1 MNAKNI
7 EKIQSIASACSR
19 AAVKYRFIDM
29 RWKQR
34 GDVDIIVAH
43 DSIQRFEQILDM
55 HGFTRKGL
63 WPPQSR
69 TYKAFLNDELL
80 SIGAHVGGYCG
91 GFGGGLGRLGKLFE
105 PRTVMPA
112 EKACLPLEEQLF
124 VLLYKYASRAEPQKY
139 EAAYHELVCKPVAR
153 DVLVRLC
160 RLAFRNPAGIAADVI
175 AKKPLPQITL
185 RFTLFQTIALSFR
198 GKPNK
203 IARRAYRVFWPG
215 PVIAIVGCNGTGK
228 STMVKLL
235 KEKLEAENLDVL
247 TVYSGRIYF
256 QMLPINWL
264 LRFFTP
270 DTIESKKST
279 DGQTNV
285 REVRIFHSPIL
296 NVIAP
301 FAYYLEYFLR
311 MVKIYPKRVFH
322 DVVLMDRSF
331 IDVFSSPNLNKKV
344 CIVLFHLMPQP
355 KHVLLVNDAAVIAQR
370 RPEFMM
376 KHIQQ
381 QLDAYDALP
390 YYVLRVKTDSFE
402 AVNAVAKKVAEWV

>member
-1 MNAKNI
+1 
-7 EKIQSIASACSR
+7 
-19 AAVKYRFIDM
+19 
-29 RWKQR
+29 
-34 GDVDIIVAH
+34 
-43 DSIQRFEQILDM
+43 
-55 HGFTRKGL
+55 
-63 WPPQSR
+63 
-69 TYKAFLNDELL
+69 
-80 SIGAHVGGYCG
+80 
-91 GFGGGLGRLGKLFE
+91 
-105 PRTVMPA
+105 
-112 EKACLPLEEQLF
+112 
-124 VLLYKYASRAEPQKY
+124 
-139 EAAYHELVCKPVAR
+139 
-153 DVLVRLC
+153 
-160 RLAFRNPAGIAADVI
+160 I